1 MMVATLELA
10 CNFDETGN
18 TVLDVSGLN
27 RSWSIA
33 GSGNGVTRAIDGNT
47 RKVLQNIGPDAVFPP
62 NVGQTATR
70 TIMCSLKGALSTA
83 GWPVQW
89 YKASEDTGLWGI
101 LILSGQVHIQARNA
115 SGVARASFAAPSD
128 WSTVWHHIA
137 GSYDGTNI
145 KLYIDGDLK
154 ATTPITEPLRT
165 DGVLQLFGYSETDYI
180 DDLRIFDGALT
191 DAQVAMY
198 KNIPVG
204 AEASSGFLTQM

>member
-1 MMVATLELA
+1 MVATLELA

-18 TVLDVSGLN
+18 TVLDSSGLN

-62 NVGQTATR
+62 NVGQTQHR
-70 TIMCSLKGALSTA
+70 TVMCSLKGALAAS
-83 GWPVQW
+83 GWPLQW
-89 YKASEDTGLWGI
+89 YNSSEDTGLWGI
-101 LILSGQVHIQARNA
+101 LILSGDVHIQARNA
-115 SGVARASFAAPSD
+115 SGLARASFASPSD
-128 WSTVWHHIA
+128 WLTTWHHIA
-137 GSYDGTNI
+137 GTYDGTNI
-145 KLYIDGDLK
+145 KLYIDGILK
-154 ATTPITEPLRT
+154 ATTPIAGPLRT

-180 DDLRIFDGALT
+180 DDLRIFNDALT

-204 AEASSGFLTQM
+204 AEASAGFLTQM